1 MSTIY
6 KALTRQPVLPGI
18 GVPLVPFVL
27 VEGALIALSA
37 NVSWFFMV
45 TTIAAW
51 YIMKRKT
58 QEDEAIFHLMGL
70 KLKTLGVNTINRFYD
85 ATVFSASQ
93 YDAIDIKEIT
103 DCMKLNQRY
112 PLEKIIPYSSHIDT
126 QIVKTKD
133 GDELATWEII
143 GTPFECESQNDLAI
157 INSQLN
163 TMIRSWEGKPV
174 TFYTHRPREEYYTHL
189 DTPSDNA
196 FANEVSRKYY
206 EGIKKTKLHRNRIF
220 FTVCYQP
227 FTKEQKLQLKGK
239 KAVQKQMAVNET
251 LPEMREIVSKIG
263 ASLKRFHAIP
273 LGLYETENG
282 LFSSQLSFYQYLLSG
297 HWQNV
302 RVTNTPIYDTL
313 GGVDVFFSQSFGQV
327 NSPRGKRFF
336 RSIEIKDYCESSE
349 TGLMD
354 ALAYLPVTYVMTTS
368 FTALGKQE
376 AQKEINDKIKK
387 LKSAG
392 DEAVSQL
399 TDMMVAKDLHSS
411 GVISFGRFHY
421 SLMVYSDSLDE
432 LTEHT
437 NSIVT
442 MMEDLGLIVALSELS
457 LGAAFFA
464 QLPGVFHLRPR
475 LALMS
480 SQNFVDFESFHNF
493 MPGKREGVPWRE
505 PLAQLKTPS
514 GGHYDLNLHNTLMG
528 MNDEGKKP
536 LAHTDVL
543 GQAGSGKTVLLMWM
557 LSMMQKWRNE
567 DLFPA
572 GSKSRRLTT
581 VFFDKDRATE
591 PGIRAMGGQYFSIK
605 SGDKSGFAPFMLPAT
620 KRNVL
625 LVKQLMKII
634 VTSNDNKLST
644 REELRLNT
652 GIDRVMALP
661 PEERRHGITVL
672 LGHISEPDTAEV
684 RENGVKIRLKRW
696 AKGGDL
702 AWVFD
707 NEADLFDF
715 SQYDNFGIDGTE
727 FLDNPDVCPAIAFYL
742 LYRVTSL
749 LDGRRLVI
757 FMDEFWQWIG
767 NPAFADFV
775 YNRLKTM
782 RKLNGIIIP
791 ATQSPE
797 EILKSSV
804 SGAMREQCTTHI
816 YLANPRA
823 DYDQYV
829 NKLKIPE
836 RYFNIIKNLDPL
848 SRQFLIVK
856 SPLYKGD
863 LNDFAALVT
872 LDLSGLG
879 VTTKLLSTDK
889 DDLEVFDGL
898 FKDGMRPEEWV
909 DAYLK
914 LVG

>member
-1 MSTIY
+1 M
-6 KALTRQPVLPGI
+6 RV
-18 GVPLVPFVL
+18 
-27 VEGALIALSA
+27 SA
-37 NVSWFFMV
+37 
-45 TTIAAW
+45 
-51 YIMKRKT
+51 
-58 QEDEAIFHLMGL
+58 
-70 KLKTLGVNTINRFYD
+70 
-85 ATVFSASQ
+85 
-93 YDAIDIKEIT
+93 
-103 DCMKLNQRY
+103 
-112 PLEKIIPYSSHIDT
+112 
-126 QIVKTKD
+126 
-133 GDELATWEII
+133 
-143 GTPFECESQNDLAI
+143 TP
-157 INSQLN
+157 
-163 TMIRSWEGKPV
+163 
-174 TFYTHRPREEYYTHL
+174 
-189 DTPSDNA
+189 
-196 FANEVSRKYY
+196 
-206 EGIKKTKLHRNRIF
+206 
-220 FTVCYQP
+220 
-227 FTKEQKLQLKGK
+227 
-239 KAVQKQMAVNET
+239 
-251 LPEMREIVSKIG
+251 
-263 ASLKRFHAIP
+263 
-273 LGLYETENG
+273 LYE
-282 LFSSQLSFYQYLLSG
+282 
-297 HWQNV
+297 V
-302 RVTNTPIYDTL
+302 L
-313 GGVDVFFSQSFGQV
+313 GGADVYLSQDTGQI
-327 NSPRGKRFF
+327 SSARGRRFF

-354 ALAYLPVTYVMTTS
+354 ALAYLPVTYIMTTS
-368 FTALGKQE
+368 FTAMGKQE
-376 AQKEINDKIKK
+376 AQEAIKDKIKK

-392 DEAVSQL
+392 DEGASQL
-399 TDMMVAKDLHSS
+399 EDLEVAKDLHTS
-411 GVISFGRFHY
+411 GVISFGQFHY
-421 SLMVYSDSLDE
+421 SLMIFADSLDA
-432 LTEHT
+432 LTEQT
-437 NSIVT
+437 NSVIT
-442 MMEDLGLIVALSELS
+442 LLEDLGLIVALSTLS
-457 LGAAFFA
+457 LGAAYLA

-493 MPGKREGVPWRE
+493 FPGKRDGVPWGE
-505 PLAQLKTPS
+505 PLVQLKTPS
-514 GGHYDLNLHNTLMG
+514 GGKYDLNLHNTLMG
-528 MNDEGKKP
+528 VDEWGKKP

-543 GQAGSGKTVLLMWM
+543 GQAGSGKTVLLMF
-557 LSMMQKWRNE
+557 LLAMMQKWRNA

-572 GSKSRRLTT
+572 NSKSRRLTT

-591 PGIRAMGGQYFSIK
+591 PGIRAMGGQYFSVR
-605 SGDKSGFAPFMLPAT
+605 SGEVTGFAPFMLKPT
-620 KRNVL
+620 KRNIIFI
-625 LVKQLMKII
+625 KQLMKVIC
-634 VTSNDNKLST
+634 TLDDNKLST
-644 REELRLNT
+644 RESLRLNT

-661 PEERRHGITVL
+661 TEQRRFGISVL
-672 LGHISEPDTAEV
+672 LGHISEPDTAEA

-696 AKGGDL
+696 AQGGDQ

-707 NEADLFDF
+707 NDADTFDL
-715 SQYDNFGIDGTE
+715 SEYDNFGIDGTE

-829 NKLKIPE
+829 NQLKVPE

-889 DDLEVFDGL
+889 DDLEVFDSL

-914 LVG
+914 LVA